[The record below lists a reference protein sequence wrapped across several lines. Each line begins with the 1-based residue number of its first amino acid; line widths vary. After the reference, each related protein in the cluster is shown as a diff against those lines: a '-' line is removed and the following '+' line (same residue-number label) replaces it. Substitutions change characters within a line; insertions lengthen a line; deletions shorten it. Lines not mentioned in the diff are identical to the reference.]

1 MKVTISRT
9 TEYTK
14 DDVPVESFD
23 LEVSTIG
30 GDIPHEVADT
40 YLKLR
45 DKLNKAI
52 KEETK

>member
-23 LEVSTIG
+23 LRVES
-30 GDIPHEVADT
+30 ELADSATVCGT
-40 YLKLR
+40 YLELR
-45 DKLNKAI
+45 EKLNKAI